1 MGMNPT
7 DDGFFLG
14 MSRRILDGEIPHR
27 DFITARPVGTGI
39 LWTPIVFIGGDY
51 TIWISRFFVWFQF
64 ACIAWIWTGVI
75 SRMLKQT
82 VWPVEQAAVAL
93 MAFAVSAHTFII
105 TPFPAIDGL
114 WIVSVGLL
122 FCMSTS
128 SFCKF
133 LGYGMV
139 GASCLFK
146 QNFLVVGPV
155 FLVVLADWRQIRYW
169 LALAFPAFAY
179 MAFMRVAGAFP
190 DFKVQLTSHTELF
203 ETGFRRYLHAHAIY
217 YGFIAAYFGLLVGS
231 GGIKTPE
238 LNLPRNLRIGLILV
252 GIALIFIP
260 PAVGVAWSWKASE
273 EYSFVLFGMV
283 VGAAF
288 YFLCHR
294 DRPFEPVKAA
304 VLVLIV
310 MWALSISVGCNYP
323 VLGGGLAV
331 ALLAGYLRI
340 LLASD
345 DPENHFQ
352 FIWRSCLLACTA
364 ITLVCFGIGRS
375 WHIYM
380 EQPAWKLSCSL
391 DGVLPGGKMIRTNPV
406 TFEYM
411 KELHELIQQLK
422 GQEHAILPDA
432 AIYWVKAPQKNL
444 LPTSWPLDFEL
455 STPEL
460 FNRFTQALETRRG
473 RLTILVAKVKGFNLV
488 NEPAPDWYAIVP
500 YVESHFQKVGE
511 TQYWAM
517 YE

>member
-1 MGMNPT
+1 
-7 DDGFFLG
+7 
-14 MSRRILDGEIPHR
+14 
-27 DFITARPVGTGI
+27 
-39 LWTPIVFIGGDY
+39 
-51 TIWISRFFVWFQF
+51 
-64 ACIAWIWTGVI
+64 
-75 SRMLKQT
+75 
-82 VWPVEQAAVAL
+82 
-93 MAFAVSAHTFII
+93 
-105 TPFPAIDGL
+105 
-114 WIVSVGLL
+114 
-122 FCMSTS
+122 
-128 SFCKF
+128 
-133 LGYGMV
+133 MV

-169 LALAFPAFAY
+169 LALALPAFAY
-179 MAFMRVAGAFP
+179 MAFMWVAGAFT

-203 ETGFRRYLHAHAIY
+203 ETGFHRYLHSCTFY
-217 YGFIAAYFGLLVGS
+217 CGFIVAYFGLLVVS
-231 GGIKTPE
+231 GEMKTPK
-238 LNLPRNLRIGLILV
+238 LNLPRNLRMWLISV
-252 GIALIFIP
+252 GTAVIFIP
-260 PAVGVAWSWKASE
+260 PAVGVAWSWVAAEK
-273 EYSFVLFGMV
+273 YSFVLFGMV
-283 VGAAF
+283 VGAVI

-294 DRPFEPVKAA
+294 DLQFEIIKAA
-304 VLVLIV
+304 VLVLVV
-310 MWALSISVGCNYP
+310 MWTLSISIGCNYP

-340 LLASD
+340 LRVSD
-345 DPENHFQ
+345 APGNHFQ

-380 EQPAWKLSCSL
+380 EQPAWKLPCSL

-411 KELHELIQQLK
+411 KELHDLIQPLN
-422 GQEHAILPDA
+422 GREYAILPDA
-432 AIYWVKAPQKNL
+432 AIYWVKASQKNP

-488 NEPAPDWYAIVP
+488 NKPAPDWYEIVP
-500 YVESHFQKVGE
+500 YVESHFHKVGE
-511 TQYWAM
+511 TQYWAV